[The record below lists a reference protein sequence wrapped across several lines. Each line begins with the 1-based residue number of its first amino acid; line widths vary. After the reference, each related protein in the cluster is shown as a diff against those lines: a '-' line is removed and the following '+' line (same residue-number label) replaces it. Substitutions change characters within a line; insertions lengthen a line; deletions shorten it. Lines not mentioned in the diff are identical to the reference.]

1 MLSIQSLE
9 SSAAYQV
16 PQTRTTSQPPSGP
29 VTKPDA
35 LAGVGVSSAAVSF
48 PGLGDVILSNASGNG
63 PDGDETTSGTEIN
76 DGDADDLPAGSPT
89 LSVAEDGTY
98 SVGIHA

>member
-16 PQTRTTSQPPSGP
+16 PPKQPTSQSPSEP
-29 VTKPDA
+29 TTKPGA

-48 PGLGDVILSNASGNG
+48 PGLGNMILSSASGNG
-63 PDGDETTSGTEIN
+63 PDGDETASGTETN

-89 LSVAEDGTY
+89 VSVAEDGTY